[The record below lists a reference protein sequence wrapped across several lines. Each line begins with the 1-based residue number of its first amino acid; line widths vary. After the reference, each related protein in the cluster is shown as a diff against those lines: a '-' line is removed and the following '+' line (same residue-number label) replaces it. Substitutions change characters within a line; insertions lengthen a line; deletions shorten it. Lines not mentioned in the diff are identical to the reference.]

1 MFSSPFLL
9 FGTIN
14 TIVITVII
22 VAIIMII
29 ISIIII
35 VIIIM
40 KKIQGADQVTFC
52 GLGLARSIR
61 DNKLI
66 LVTSNKRT

>member
-1 MFSSPFLL
+1 
-9 FGTIN
+9 
-14 TIVITVII
+14 
-22 VAIIMII
+22 MII

-40 KKIQGADQVTFC
+40 KKIQGADQVIFC